1 MGNCRA
7 CGHEYERHLF
17 GGMCFY
23 CDCKRA
29 TYDTENPVYL
39 TRHDAQDK
47 PHRNGDSA
55 ETDDKKTTR
64 RLGNQ

>member
-1 MGNCRA
+1 MSGCLN

-29 TYDTENPVYL
+29 VYETEEPFGV
-39 TRHDAQDK
+39 AEQAK
-47 PHRNGDSA
+47 SRNGAKPVRKSK
-55 ETDDKKTTR
+55 KKTGSQR
-64 RLGNQ
+64 RLGAK

>member
-1 MGNCRA
+1 MSGCLA

-29 TYDTENPVYL
+29 VYETEAPFGLSSARAAAEPTNGK
-39 TRHDAQDK
+39 K
-47 PHRNGDSA
+47 P
-55 ETDDKKTTR
+55 TKKKRAPTNR
-64 RLGNQ
+64 RLGSH

>member
-1 MGNCRA
+1 MSGCLN

-29 TYDTENPVYL
+29 VYETEAPFGIVQATKATNG
-39 TRHDAQDK
+39 AK
-47 PHRNGDSA
+47 PA
-55 ETDDKKTTR
+55 KKTRKSSGKTR
-64 RLGNQ
+64 RLGAK

>member
-1 MGNCRA
+1 MGSCKA

-23 CDCKRA
+23 CDCKKA
-29 TYDTENPVYL
+29 VYSTDEPVFL
-39 TRHDAQDK
+39 TRHEPETKRSKNGASPEEKK
-47 PHRNGDSA
+47 PRKA
-55 ETDDKKTTR
+55 R